1 MDPLSIAAS
10 SAGLVSLCTAISK
23 VLYRFISDS
32 RVVDQALAAFHDE
45 IEELSGFL
53 ASIESSFGDDRTAK
67 AVLRETT
74 GHEQQH
80 WAKAKRSMED
90 CHRTLER
97 LSNLLERVRGDHGQ
111 GFFSRQRK
119 QIKLDMNSAE
129 IVVLRQQIQS
139 YKDTMKLSFH
149 VITMYGLLSSII

>member
-97 LSNLLERVRGDHGQ
+97 LSKLLERVRGDHSQ